1 MKKII
6 YTIVVLLVFASCD
19 NGFEELNVDPTK
31 SSQIEANS
39 KFTATLLRTSG
50 ERYEAWRTNLIYQS
64 TMMQHFASTAG
75 YWSGD
80 KYSWNKGYAAS
91 LFDRYYKGPVK
102 GIEDVL
108 FQLNE
113 EGKPEEMIAIA
124 RIWRVVIYSRL
135 TDVYGDIPY
144 SEAGKGF
151 LEGNLKPKYDAQ
163 SAIYADMLKELEE
176 SAAALSSGDSAWGS
190 SDIIFNGDQ
199 GKWKRYANSM
209 MLRLGLRLIKV
220 DPTAA
225 QSWATKAIA
234 GGVMTSNSDIA
245 YIQHTPGPEGI
256 NKNGN
261 GEVFTADSNPR
272 MSKTFIDFLQGDPR
286 LTVLAS
292 LPKSYKEFIEDPEN
306 AGKFIAKPD
315 ADPIERTNEERLDP
329 VNQRGLENG
338 NDSDMLGEQNVDL
351 DNLYSNL
358 NLYSE
363 PNRLLITG
371 EDAPM
376 FFQTYAEVELMLAEC
391 AQRWGLASGDVAGHY
406 EAGVTAAMKYL
417 GMYGTAGDISD
428 ADIATYLTNNPFD
441 SANALEMIGNQY
453 WAATF
458 LNEYETFA
466 NWRRVGYPVLTPT
479 DYPGNET
486 NGTIPRRLTYP
497 TSEQTANAESYEAAI
512 AAQGPDV
519 LTTRVWWDK

>member
-39 KFTATLLRTSG
+39 KFTAALLRTSG
-50 ERYEAWRTNLIYQS
+50 ERYEAWRANLIYQS

-80 KYSWNKGYAAS
+80 KYTWNKGYAAS
-91 LFDRYYKGPVK
+91 LFDRYYSGPVK
-102 GIEDVL
+102 AIEDILV
-108 FQLNE
+108 QLRE

-124 RIWRVVIYSRL
+124 RIWRVTIYSRL

-144 SEAGKGF
+144 SEAGKGY
-151 LEGNLKPKYDAQ
+151 LEGNLNPKYDAQ

-176 SAAALSSGDSAWGS
+176 SAAALGSGDSAWGG
-190 SDIIFNGDQ
+190 SDIIFSGDQ
-199 GKWKRYANSM
+199 GKWKKYANSM

-220 DPTAA
+220 DPAGA
-225 QSWATKAIA
+225 QSWATKAIS

-261 GEVFTADSNPR
+261 GEVFSADGNPR

-286 LTVLAS
+286 LPILAARRS
-292 LPKSYKEFIEDPEN
+292 DASTASADLKGLPNGLDGDLLLEATGEDNTN
-306 AGKFIAKPD
+306 AYA
-315 ADPIERTNEERLDP
+315 
-329 VNQRGLENG
+329 
-338 NDSDMLGEQNVDL
+338 
-351 DNLYSNL
+351 
-358 NLYSE
+358 E
-363 PNRLLITG
+363 PNRGIITG

-391 AQRWGLASGDVAGHY
+391 AERWGLAGGDVEGHY
-406 EAGVTAAMKYL
+406 NAGVTAAMKYL
-417 GMYGTAGDISD
+417 GIYGTAADIAD
-428 ADIATYLTNNPFD
+428 ADITSYLTNNPFD

-466 NWRRVGYPVLTPT
+466 NWRRTGYPVLTPT
-479 DYPGNET
+479 NYPGNET

-497 TSEQTANAESYEAAI
+497 TSEQTANAASYAAAN

-519 LTTRVWWDK
+519 LTTRVWWDAQ